1 MDDIKQVLQKI
12 GTQKPI
18 SIEPVQTTDVTINSA
33 TNDKITQL
41 IKDYIK
47 MDKSYRLKHESLKT
61 LHQAY
66 FDLYKKYKNSG
77 SGNASGNA
85 SAIGHQPSASEN
97 ILIDEN
103 QHKEM
108 IHSIHGEMKENNT
121 NLYRE
126 RIMILKKI
134 KETPNICPIK
144 KEQICGRLL
153 AVFKSPP
160 VSDYRQPQV
169 EQLIQESNADK
180 PVNVSDLDQAY
191 FRKHNE
197 LMTIYKA
204 YRNLFKKTL
213 NYKDE
218 LDEYKKLNTGSSI
231 TTGQMNKLVDDQKF
245 VMNMID
251 KMQDELIDRK
261 ILNTSD
267 KVPVAPVANNPQ
279 NMAFFNNSARDQIRN
294 IITRDVNITPS
305 ARNSIA
311 RILTSSS
318 TSGDKTVEC
327 DSNEEFCRNG
337 GKIIVLGKVNPQHSM

>member
-12 GTQKPI
+12 GTQKQI
-18 SIEPVQTTDVTINSA
+18 SISTHDKKPVTINSA

-66 FDLYKKYKNSG
+66 IDLYKKYKNTNLPNTTYRQEIA
-77 SGNASGNA
+77 NANQNV
-85 SAIGHQPSASEN
+85 I
-97 ILIDEN
+97 IDED
-103 QHKEM
+103 QHKQM
-108 IHSIHGEMKENNT
+108 ISSIHSEMKDNNT

-126 RIMILKKI
+126 RLMILKKI
-134 KETPNICPIK
+134 KETPDLCPIK
-144 KEQICGRLL
+144 KEEICGTLL
-153 AVFKSPP
+153 SVFKSPP
-160 VSDYRQPQV
+160 VSDYKQPQMDS
-169 EQLIQESNADK
+169 LIQESDANK
-180 PVNVSDLDQAY
+180 SVSVSELDQAY

-251 KMQDELIDRK
+251 KMQDELINRK

-279 NMAFFNNSARDQIRN
+279 NMAFFNNSARDQIKN

-305 ARNSIA
+305 AKHSIE

-318 TSGDKTVEC
+318 NSRDKTVEC

-337 GKIIVLGKVNPQHSM
+337 GKLIVLGKVNSHTM